1 MQAIAIGGLRGPGL
15 WAFGDDRVR
24 ASPAVCVSILT
35 RQFVPAEF
43 PVAYDRG
50 AGEPQEEVE
59 YLLQGRIGARNF
71 PVALLF
77 LREPVS

>member
-1 MQAIAIGGLRGPGL
+1 MAILP
-15 WAFGDDRVR
+15 
-24 ASPAVCVSILT
+24 